1 MNTDTNKIVSPAA
14 KDNGIIIRR
23 ATVLDA
29 DRIHQ
34 LIKTHSDK
42 GLMLAKTP
50 YKIFSNI
57 QKFFVAEQ
65 NGIIIGCAALSVLWS
80 DCAEI
85 TSLAV
90 DESYLRQGIGKMLV
104 EECIS
109 DAKRLM
115 IGKIFALTYQDTFF
129 EKLGFLKSNKDLFPR
144 KLWRECLECPK
155 LEVCDEKAYML
166 DI

>member
-1 MNTDTNKIVSPAA
+1 MGNN
-14 KDNGIIIRR
+14 IIIRR

-34 LIKTHSDK
+34 LIKAHSDK

-57 QKFFVAEQ
+57 QKFFVAES
-65 NGIIIGCAALSVLWS
+65 NGEILGCVALSVLWS

-90 DESYLRQGIGKMLV
+90 DADHFGQGIGRMMV
-104 EECIS
+104 SECIA
-109 DAKRLM
+109 DAKRLK
-115 IGKIFALTYQDTFF
+115 INKIFALTYQEAFF
-129 EKLGFLKSNKDLFPR
+129 EKLGFLKSSKDMFPR

-166 DI
+166 DIK